1 MEEEDSLNGAPKR
14 RQLFMDLDT
23 REIYHKKNLENT
35 SQAFITLNSQNCQ
48 PDDEQ
53 YSIDV
58 SQVEKNNLDVKKIN
72 SSICNM
78 SVKNNEIFNKES
90 SKGQEFSSNVLIA
103 PKIGKLQNE
112 VILSSFDRIYGINIQ
127 QLSSNADV
135 NISINN
141 SQIQRKMTNHFSR
154 EHRQDLKSI
163 QEQEYL
169 KEQKIFEELGLDE
182 NEEDEV
188 IRAKKLQRKQE
199 FQEIWIRLGS
209 VLFNV
214 RKFFKV
220 LKAQCSYFKYKI
232 LMEYHNLHIIGDKAF
247 FQKGNQDDTHKQNV
261 INDEDDKNCI
271 SKFQE
276 PISPDDFVIL
286 VWESYLLIILSI
298 ESFIIPFKSC
308 FKVNMLMVTNFL
320 VYIPM
325 ITYLLEML
333 LNLNK
338 GFFNQGNLILKRS
351 LIVKNYLKKQFFLD
365 LTCLFSTYYYL
376 NLGSFEYLSIAFL
389 ITRIIQIQRISSR
402 LDESYQLQF
411 KYPEASELSRL
422 ILIIIFIAHLTGCG
436 FHFVGMYISDNQEN
450 WLQKYKIYDASLF
463 ERQNKFQIQQYMIN
477 RKINVK
483 LQRKILRALEYA
495 DQQEQRGSQQGE
507 MILKK
512 VQIHLQNEIKQDFFG
527 KILQNHKIFQLN
539 FSKNFLKHVS
549 LKMTEKLLARD
560 DILYSQGE
568 TDENYYIVLSG
579 KLEIFIITQ
588 EQVKLG
594 NILPGQGT
602 GQRGFFTGLPRTLF
616 AKSSEITR
624 VVSINRTSFIEVI
637 KNYPLDYQRYCCI
650 KDQILFEMK
659 EFDLQCSA
667 CLQFNHGVLECPI
680 INPKKDMNDRNI
692 NYIIQNKG
700 KDCIQ
705 LRKSYER
712 QKKKKFNTF
721 KYESEVR
728 YKLREIRLDI
738 TGILNQEIQKRDN
751 SDKYLDEHDIFENFN
766 DFEFFVK
773 CPIIKMVKSEYNEM
787 IYELIVDEDDEEIG
801 EDIPFLECIQEYL
814 KQEQNAVQEKESDF
828 VNQASTF
835 KVLCQQNTNEASV
848 TTELNSADLNEQNQE
863 FQPKETSIIENLN
876 LQQQILPQNGAKQAF
891 SKKQK
896 TGNLI
901 KGMNQIYSM
910 DLDNDVLREQNNQQ
924 NDQNNII
931 QTEAYFQ
938 GLERKINKSSF
949 EQDILKLF
957 NQQNQ
962 TNGSKLKIDCSLY
975 KSQCTRKKSQDQE
988 FPEYPDSPLKRPNK
1002 SNNLKEGKSNQTNTA
1017 SPATSETNNNQNQ
1030 NPGILIRTNKK
1041 RITKTVTIN
1050 QIEHQLLNQMSR
1062 QISTTSNQPSQ
1073 CSQEQNSD
1081 LKNSIKVH
1089 HQKQSS
1095 TNYSEKTQNQPILNS
1110 SSNNSVL
1117 SMKVNLPTIQ
1127 EGKEAQPSS
1136 FKYIKPPSSNMI
1148 ANHSKQRQSA
1158 VVGLDFFNNIHFLQS
1173 MAKEKI
1179 KVHSDEQMWS
1189 LLPDFETFK
1198 AYQRYFPLNNIEKVI
1213 MRYNRLQEKKVKR
1226 QNQRENQ
1233 PMRGKTIQY
1242 LNRCF
1247 NNKQSTPQQK
1257 RRGADKSLIS
1267 NINQQINQLS
1277 ISALKE
1283 KKKKQKL
1290 DQDTTSQNNNRSRKQ
1305 TYNSN
1310 FQRSSS
1316 RVDKDSEFSII

>member
-1 MEEEDSLNGAPKR
+1 MGNFFSKEHR
-14 RQLFMDLDT
+14 MDL
-23 REIYHKKNLENT
+23 KN
-35 SQAFITLNSQNCQ
+35 
-48 PDDEQ
+48 
-53 YSIDV
+53 
-58 SQVEKNNLDVKKIN
+58 
-72 SSICNM
+72 
-78 SVKNNEIFNKES
+78 
-90 SKGQEFSSNVLIA
+90 
-103 PKIGKLQNE
+103 
-112 VILSSFDRIYGINIQ
+112 
-127 QLSSNADV
+127 
-135 NISINN
+135 
-141 SQIQRKMTNHFSR
+141 
-154 EHRQDLKSI
+154 I

-169 KEQKIFEELGLDE
+169 REQKYFEELDLGGGE
-182 NEEDEV
+182 VNEEEEEI
-188 IRAKKLQRKQE
+188 IRAKKFQRKQE

-247 FQKGNQDDTHKQNV
+247 FKKGDQDDTQKQNI
-261 INDEDDKNCI
+261 INDEEDKNCI
-271 SKFQE
+271 IKFQE

-286 VWESYLLIILSI
+286 VWESYLLLILTL
-298 ESFIIPFKSC
+298 ECFVIPFKAC
-308 FKVNMLMVTNFL
+308 FKVNMLIITNFL

-325 ITYLLEML
+325 ITYVIEMI

-351 LIVKNYLKKQFFLD
+351 LIVKNYLKRQFFLD
-365 LTCLFSTYYYL
+365 LICLFSTYYYL
-376 NLGSFEYLSIAFL
+376 NLGSFGYLNIAFL
-389 ITRIIQIQRISSR
+389 ITRITQIQRISSR

-436 FHFVGMYISDNQEN
+436 FHFVGMYISDIEGN
-450 WLQKYKIYDASLF
+450 WLQKYKIYDSSVF
-463 ERQNKFQIQQYMIN
+463 ERYINSLYYAFITMMTVGYGDIVPISNSEKIYVILMALTSCGVFAYAVNTIGTIFRDLQKKSFNFKQNKFQIQQYMIN
-477 RKINVK
+477 RKINAK

-507 MILKK
+507 LILKK

-527 KILQNHKIFQLN
+527 KILQNHKLFQLN
-539 FSKNFLKHVS
+539 FSKNFLKHIS

-560 DILYSQGE
+560 DILFSQGE
-568 TDENYYIVLSG
+568 ADDNYYIVLSG
-579 KLEIFIITQ
+579 KLELFITTQ

-624 VVSINRTSFIEVI
+624 VVSISRIAFLEII
-637 KNYPLDYQRYCCI
+637 KNYPLDYQRFCCI

-659 EFDLQCSA
+659 EFDLKCSA
-667 CLQFNHGVLECPI
+667 CQQFNHGVLECPI

-692 NYIIQNKG
+692 DYILQNKG

-705 LRKSYER
+705 VRKSHDR
-712 QKKKKFNTF
+712 RKKKKFNAF
-721 KYESEVR
+721 KYESEVK

-738 TGILNQEIQKRDN
+738 TNVLNKEIQRKDN

-787 IYELIVDEDDEEIG
+787 IYELIVDEDDEEVD

-814 KQEQNAVQEKESDF
+814 KQEQNCIQEKDSDF
-828 VNQASTF
+828 QNQANSL
-835 KVLCQQNTNEASV
+835 KVLYKQNTNEASI
-848 TTELNSADLNEQNQE
+848 TTEFNSADFNDQQ
-863 FQPKETSIIENLN
+863 QQQQDSQTKETSIIDNLN
-876 LQQQILPQNGAKQAF
+876 LQQQILPQNAAKQAF
-891 SKKQK
+891 AKKQK
-896 TGNLI
+896 TGNTI
-901 KGMNQIYSM
+901 KGFHQIYSM

-924 NDQNNII
+924 SEQNTMI

-938 GLERKINKSSF
+938 GLEKKVNKSSF

-962 TNGSKLKIDCSLY
+962 PNESKIKIESVQY
-975 KSQCTRKKSQDQE
+975 KSRKRSCDQD
-988 FPEYPDSPLKRPNK
+988 FPEYPESPLRRQNK
-1002 SNNLKEGKSNQTNTA
+1002 SNNQKEGKSNANNTVT
-1017 SPATSETNNNQNQ
+1017 ATSETSNNQNQ
-1030 NPGILIRTNKK
+1030 NPGILTNKK
-1041 RITKTVTIN
+1041 RITKTVNIS
-1050 QIEHQLLNQMSR
+1050 QIENQLLNQMSR
-1062 QISTTSNQPSQ
+1062 QISTASNQPSV

-1081 LKNSIKVH
+1081 QKNSIKVH
-1089 HQKQSS
+1089 HQRQSS
-1095 TNYSEKTQNQPILNS
+1095 TNYSEKTQNQQQNLNS
-1110 SSNNSVL
+1110 NNYNNSTVT
-1117 SMKVNLPTIQ
+1117 MKVNLPSIQ
-1127 EGKEAQPSS
+1127 EGKEAQSSS
-1136 FKYIKPPSSNMI
+1136 FRQLKPPSSNMI
-1148 ANHSKQRQSA
+1148 VTHQKNRQSA
-1158 VVGLDFFNNIHFLQS
+1158 VVSLDFFNNIHFLQN
-1173 MAKEKI
+1173 MGKEKN
-1179 KVHSDEQMWS
+1179 KVNSDEQLWS
-1189 LLPDFETFK
+1189 VLPDFETFK
-1198 AYQRYFPLNNIEKVI
+1198 AYQRYFPLNNIEGVI
-1213 MRYNRLQEKKVKR
+1213 MKYNRMQDKKSKR
-1226 QNQRENQ
+1226 QNNRENQ
-1233 PMRGKTIQY
+1233 PIRGKTMQY
-1242 LNRCF
+1242 LNKCF

-1267 NINQQINQLS
+1267 NINQQINTLS

-1290 DQDTTSQNNNRSRKQ
+1290 DQDSFSQSNNRSRKQ
-1305 TYNSN
+1305 TYYSN

-1316 RVDKDSEFSII
+1316 RADKDSELSVQ